1 MRNCFTLSLPSM
13 PPRFAFKKPAI
24 LLLRECLLQLHV
36 QDIVIYEIHFLQ
48 LLFQVGPIVIEFG
61 FARCATATIQAPL
74 AELATH
80 CPRLVLAFITF
91 CFSALRGLRVVLVMV
106 VKASH
111 LPLHLN

>member
-1 MRNCFTLSLPSM
+1 MRNCFTLSLPST

-24 LLLRECLLQLHV
+24 IRECLLQLHV

-111 LPLHLN
+111 LPLHFN

>member
-1 MRNCFTLSLPSM
+1 MRNCFTLSLPST

-24 LLLRECLLQLHV
+24 LRECLLQLHV

-111 LPLHLN
+111 LPLHFN